1 MTATAQA
8 SVKNLAASKAY
19 GMKSDGKVP
28 QYLEQ
33 EVLSWSKEKII
44 LKMYD
49 LFIVSCKR
57 GDVPKMSR
65 VLVELMGALN
75 FQDEETSTRL
85 YRLYEY
91 CQRCIFQR
99 KFDEALFEDLHRG
112 VVRMARRGDVRRIE
126 QQHCIPSPANFNGV
140 FHGGARRERMK
151 NAGQK

>member
-1 MTATAQA
+1 MTDTAQA
-8 SVKNLAASKAY
+8 SVKHLAANKAY
-19 GMKSDGKVP
+19 GIKSEGKVP
-28 QYLEQ
+28 TYLEQ

-57 GDVPKMSR
+57 SDVPKMSR

-75 FQDEETSTRL
+75 FQYEETATRL

-99 KFDEALFEDLHRG
+99 KFDEALNIITEL
-112 VVRMARRGDVRRIE
+112 
-126 QQHCIPSPANFNGV
+126 
-140 FHGGARRERMK
+140 K
-151 NAGQK
+151 NAWAKAFSLD